1 MTDGTDL
8 LTPRPFRVATVTQ
21 ELKDTVTLHV
31 EPGDGAGAIA
41 CGPGQFNM
49 LYAFGAGEA
58 PISLSGVDDDGR
70 LMHTI
75 RAVGGVTRRLVALR
89 EGEPLGVRGPF
100 GRGWDLAG
108 CEGADVVIVAGG
120 LGLAPL
126 RPVITTLLEHRAR
139 FGRVVILYGTRLP
152 ETILYRSNLERWRGR
167 FDVNV
172 DVTVDLA
179 TRGWYGDVGFVTRLI
194 ERASFDA
201 DETVAFVCG
210 PEIMMR
216 LAARQ
221 LIDEGVDSTRIFL
234 SLERNM
240 KCAVG
245 LCGHCQFGAEF
256 VCKDGP
262 TFSLS
267 RVWPLMEV
275 AEL

>member
-1 MTDGTDL
+1 MTEGPDPL
-8 LTPRPFRVATVTQ
+8 LPRPFRVATVTP
-21 ELKDTVTLHV
+21 ELRDTVTLHV
-31 EPGDGAGAIA
+31 EPDDGEGTIA

-58 PISLSGVDDDGR
+58 PISLSGVDEDGR

-75 RAVGGVTRRLVALR
+75 RAVGGVTRRLVALQ
-89 EGEPLGVRGPF
+89 EGEPVGIRGPF
-100 GRGWDLAG
+100 GQGWDLAG
-108 CEGADVVIVAGG
+108 CEGADVVVVAGG

-139 FGRVVILYGTRLP
+139 FGRVVILYGTRQP
-152 ETILYRSNLERWRGR
+152 ESILYRGDLERWRGR

-216 LAARQ
+216 LAARE